1 MVQVADVIRRGALR
15 LRQAMGPMVADRVIH
30 GCPIPRQELV
40 TEGGPVAFTLRNMVH
55 PVLEA
60 LGFDGVYHQTSSF
73 NIGSGNGNKVLVVL
87 SRFNSG
93 PDMGQAIDIL
103 THSAIR
109 MAIVTDG
116 IHWNR
121 LFVRSDGIITVT
133 SRVDL
138 TQRYLLEMEALVWN
152 RMVSSTVDPQME
164 RLCRDFS
171 SNNVDIA
178 LVSETRMPSRHIME
192 TEWWHRGSQSL
203 AENTW

>member
-1 MVQVADVIRRGALR
+1 
-15 LRQAMGPMVADRVIH
+15 
-30 GCPIPRQELV
+30 
-40 TEGGPVAFTLRNMVH
+40 
-55 PVLEA
+55 
-60 LGFDGVYHQTSSF
+60 
-73 NIGSGNGNKVLVVL
+73 
-87 SRFNSG
+87 
-93 PDMGQAIDIL
+93 GQAIDIL

-121 LFVRSDGIITVT
+121 LFVRSDGIISVT

-152 RMVSSTVDPQME
+152 RMVSSAVDPQME